1 MEWMVEISGLLTN
14 ALRILAGF
22 YLVTMILKWDTLE
35 KKAVVLAG
43 AGAIVEIFLSRLS
56 LSQMQF
62 LSVDALLLLLGIR
75 FLEQSSQ
82 GGNRSNA
89 GKQREENRIYLFLI
103 IFYEIG
109 VALWEFILS
118 VGCAVLFQN
127 ASFLQP
133 RSPQHLTA
141 VWLVRGMLL
150 VACVLLHRNQK
161 QGKDSFPMAVA
172 LAVVSL
178 MSIVFISSQTIIALD
193 EDTLSTWMILTVVFM
208 FAIMVFNMNRQYEV
222 EKENASLKAQQAE
235 LLQKDYQTLNKT
247 YSANAKLYHDLHHHV
262 EAMYQMLKQEQV
274 DRALEYLEDLRKPIK
289 EITKMV
295 WTGDETIDYLINSKL
310 SEAQSE
316 GIEVQTNIEFPRH
329 TNIRSANLVAILGN
343 LLDNA
348 LEAVRKDGGKQA
360 FIHLTI
366 RRIHNMLVI
375 KVKNSMSE
383 SLIIEEGQ
391 IQTTKQDKKMHGWG
405 LKSARTAAE
414 EYDGTIEIMA
424 EDNTFVAVA
433 TLFFEPLHR
442 KP

>member
-1 MEWMVEISGLLTN
+1 MEWTIEISGLLTN
-14 ALRILAGF
+14 GLRILVGF
-22 YLVTMILKWDTLE
+22 YLMTTILKWDTLE

-43 AGAIVEIFLSRLS
+43 AGAVVEFFVSRLS
-56 LSQMQF
+56 LSQVQF
-62 LSVDALLLLLGIR
+62 LSVDALLLFLGIR
-75 FLEQSSQ
+75 LLEQSVQ
-82 GGNRSNA
+82 ATNRGNVT
-89 GKQREENRIYLFLI
+89 KQRGENRIYLFLI
-103 IFYEIG
+103 IFFEIG

-118 VGCAVLFQN
+118 VGCALLFQN

-133 RSPQHLTA
+133 KSPQHLPA
-141 VWLVRGMLL
+141 VWLVRGLL
-150 VACVLLHRNQK
+150 VVACMLLHRNQK

-172 LAVVSL
+172 LAVASL
-178 MSIVFISSQTIIALD
+178 MSIVFISSQTVIYIE
-193 EDTLSTWMILTVVFM
+193 EDILSTWMILTVVFM

-222 EKENASLKAQQAE
+222 EKENANLKAQQAE

-262 EAMYQMLKQEQV
+262 ESLYQMLKQEQV
-274 DRALEYLEDLRKPIK
+274 DKALEYLEDLRRPIK

-316 GIEVQTNIEFPRH
+316 GIKVRTNIEFPRH

-348 LEAVRKDGGKQA
+348 LEAVRKSRGQQA

-375 KVKNSMSE
+375 KVENSMSE
-383 SLIIEEGQ
+383 ALFIEDGQ
-391 IQTTKQDKKMHGWG
+391 IQTSKSDKKMHGWG

-414 EYDGTIEIMA
+414 EYDGTIEIMV
-424 EDNTFVAVA
+424 EENTFVAVA
-433 TLFFEPLHR
+433 TLFFEPVNREL
-442 KP
+442 